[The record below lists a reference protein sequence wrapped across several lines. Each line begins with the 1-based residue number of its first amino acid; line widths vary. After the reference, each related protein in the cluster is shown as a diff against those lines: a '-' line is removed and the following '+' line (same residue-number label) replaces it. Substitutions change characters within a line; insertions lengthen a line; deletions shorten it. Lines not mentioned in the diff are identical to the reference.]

1 MDSKNTDTPLFS
13 IIIAA
18 YNCENTLETA
28 VNSCLLQNIDLE
40 IIIINDASS
49 DQTLSVAEK
58 FRTTGNVFVF
68 SNKKNC
74 GPGFARNKG
83 IKAARGR
90 WIVQLDGDDWLLPN
104 RLLNLFRIAERYKA
118 DCVADDLFLVEDKSR
133 MAFSTRFIENGLFW
147 KHIRKIRPVDLVD
160 FDLGSIK
167 PIIKRELLISKGIK
181 YPEHVFYGE
190 DFLFMLQL
198 ILSDAEIYISP
209 IPGYCLRRGDTGS
222 LTTDKNN
229 LYRQLI
235 DMVNLLLKDPE
246 IKETPGLF
254 SALRK
259 RQSHLLRLLKI
270 NRSTSKLKRKKY
282 SEVIRYLS
290 TNPST
295 LFSLIRR
302 LIDVIRI
309 RTNRKIE
316 FRRKMKYFHIV
327 PID

>member
-1 MDSKNTDTPLFS
+1 MFS

-28 VNSCLLQNIDLE
+28 VNSCLSQNIDLE

-58 FRTTGNVFVF
+58 FRDTGNVFVF
-68 SNKKNC
+68 SNKKNS

-83 IKAARGR
+83 INAAKGR

-104 RLLNLFRIAERYKA
+104 RLLNLFQIAERYKA

-133 MAFSTRFIENGLFW
+133 IAFSTRFIENGVFW
-147 KHIRKIRPVDLVD
+147 KHIKKIRPIDLVN

-167 PIIKRELLISKGIK
+167 PIIKRELLISKSIR
-181 YPEHVFYGE
+181 YSEQVFYGE

-198 ILSDAEIYISP
+198 VMSGAEIYISP

-222 LTTDKNN
+222 LTTDRNN

-235 DMVNLLLKDPE
+235 AVVNILLKDPE

-259 RQSHLLRLLKI
+259 RRSHLLRLIVI
-270 NRSTSKLKRKKY
+270 NRPIAELKRRRY
-282 SEVIRYLS
+282 SEAIKCLS
-290 TNPST
+290 SNPFII
-295 LFSLIRR
+295 LSLVRR
-302 LIDVIRI
+302 LIEVIRI
-309 RTNRKIE
+309 RINRKLKL
-316 FRRKMKYFHIV
+316 RRKMKHFHIV
-327 PID
+327 SSD